1 MTIRKAVIPV
11 SGFGTRLLPTTR
23 ALPKEML
30 PVGRYPTIQYVVEE
44 MISAGV
50 RDILFITSRSKT
62 IIENQ
67 FDNQTEL
74 IAYLTQVGQL
84 DRLGTFDYQA
94 RGISFFYTRQQGP
107 PGILKPQGTGA
118 AIAAAETFVGA
129 EPFIVAYGDTII
141 YSELDPNYIIRMVN
155 SHITR
160 QSVCT
165 VGVRK
170 VAREQIHRY
179 GVVKP
184 RSGSPDPRSG
194 PAPPHPSRS
203 EAGWGEG
210 QGVRG
215 GGKDGEGSDVE
226 ISDIVEKPSAADA
239 PSSLAVNARY
249 IFGPEIFEAIRK
261 VPLTPDGEI
270 PVTPAIQH
278 LIHQG
283 YPVRAVQLA
292 ASETRY
298 DLGNHEDYYRAFID
312 FAIRD
317 ADYGK
322 AIKSY
327 IKACVETFQIPS
339 GT

>member
-1 MTIRKAVIPV
+1 MAIRKAVVPV

-107 PGILKPQGTGA
+107 AGILKPQGTGA

-141 YSELDPNYIIRMVN
+141 YSELDPNYITRMVN
-155 SHITR
+155 SHITH

-170 VAREQIHRY
+170 VACEQIHRY
-179 GVVKP
+179 GVIKP
-184 RSGSPDPRSG
+184 CSGGPDPRLG
-194 PAPPHPSRS
+194 AAPPSPPIL
-203 EAGWGEG
+203 
-210 QGVRG
+210 
-215 GGKDGEGSDVE
+215 GGKDENCCDVE

-249 IFGPEIFEAIRK
+249 IFGPEIFEAIRE

-270 PVTPAIQH
+270 PVTPAIQN

-292 ASETRY
+292 ASEKRY

-312 FAIRD
+312 FALRD

-327 IKACVETFQIPS
+327 IKTYIEFF
-339 GT
+339 

>member
-1 MTIRKAVIPV
+1 
-11 SGFGTRLLPTTR
+11 
-23 ALPKEML
+23 ML

-44 MISAGV
+44 MSSAGV

-107 PGILKPQGTGA
+107 PGVLKPQGTGA

-141 YSELDPNYIIRMVN
+141 YSELDPNYITRMVN

-165 VGVRK
+165 VGVRQ

-184 RSGSPDPRSG
+184 ALPKT
-194 PAPPHPSRS
+194 PPPPFEKGGR
-203 EAGWGEG
+203 GIL
-210 QGVRG
+210 G
-215 GGKDGEGSDVE
+215 GGADEDCSDVE

-292 ASETRY
+292 ASEKRY

-312 FAIRD
+312 FALRD

-322 AIKSY
+322 AIQSY
-327 IKACVETFQIPS
+327 IKACVETLQIPS

>member
-50 RDILFITSRSKT
+50 RDILFVTSGSKT
-62 IIENQ
+62 IIEDQ
-67 FDNQTEL
+67 FDNQTAL
-74 IAYLTQVGQL
+74 IAYLAQVGKL
-84 DRLGTFDYQA
+84 HPLERFDYQA
-94 RGISFFYTRQQGP
+94 RGVSFFYTRQQSS
-107 PGILKPQGTGA
+107 PGVLKPQGTGA
-118 AIAAAETFVGA
+118 AIAAAERFTGD

-141 YSELDPNYIIRMVN
+141 HSDLSPNYISRIVEY
-155 SHITR
+155 HIAR

-165 VGVRK
+165 VGVRR
-170 VAREQIHRY
+170 VPLEWTRRY

-184 RSGSPDPRSG
+184 ARAS
-194 PAPPHPSRS
+194 
-203 EAGWGEG
+203 
-210 QGVRG
+210 
-215 GGKDGEGSDVE
+215 DGDCSDFE
-226 ISDIVEKPSAADA
+226 ISDIVEKPEPEDA

-270 PVTPAIQH
+270 PITSAIQN
-278 LIHQG
+278 LIRRG
-283 YPVRAVQLA
+283 GTVRAVQLST
-292 ASETRY
+292 SEKRY

-312 FAIRD
+312 FALRD
-317 ADYGK
+317 PDYGQK
-322 AIKSY
+322 MRSY
-327 IKACVETFQIPS
+327 IKS
-339 GT
+339 L

>member
-1 MTIRKAVIPV
+1 M
-11 SGFGTRLLPTTR
+11 
-23 ALPKEML
+23 
-30 PVGRYPTIQYVVEE
+30 GRYPTIQYVVEE

-50 RDILFITSRSKT
+50 RDILFITSRSKA

-107 PGILKPQGTGA
+107 PGVLKPRGTGA

-141 YSELDPNYIIRMVN
+141 YSELDPNYITRMVN

-165 VGVRK
+165 VGVRQ

-184 RSGSPDPRSG
+184 ALPKSP
-194 PAPPHPSRS
+194 PPPFEKGGR
-203 EAGWGEG
+203 GNL
-210 QGVRG
+210 G
-215 GGKDGEGSDVE
+215 GGADEDCSDVE

-239 PSSLAVNARY
+239 PSLLAVNARY

-292 ASETRY
+292 ASEKRY

-312 FAIRD
+312 FALRD

-322 AIKSY
+322 AIQSY
-327 IKACVETFQIPS
+327 IKSCVETFQIPS